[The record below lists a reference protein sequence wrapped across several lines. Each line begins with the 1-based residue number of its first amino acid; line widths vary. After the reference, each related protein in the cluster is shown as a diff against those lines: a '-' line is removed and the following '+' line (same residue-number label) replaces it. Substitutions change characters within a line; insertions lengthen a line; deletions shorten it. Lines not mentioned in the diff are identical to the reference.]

1 MSDYMYLLESLV
13 SREQNQLLSAV
24 QSAAAESGVAL
35 YLTGGAMRDM
45 LGGFPI
51 RDLDFTFEQ
60 LAPMKLARAV
70 AGSLTDVTIEEDAAR
85 GSVELKMPSG
95 VTGSLRMAHTAK
107 VSKPGAAPKIAP
119 AHLMEDLSRRD
130 FTVDA
135 IAISLAKASRGLIRD
150 PMNGQS
156 DLHNKEIR
164 GCYSQVF
171 FDDPTRLPRAI
182 RLRHRLGFQIEER
195 TQRYFSTAVAEGW
208 IKTLTPKDWH
218 KELTLIA
225 EENQPSAILGELGAS
240 QLLPV
245 DLQLLNLTG
254 LDRFEKLRRMLS
266 GRASHWALFLH
277 VLAEGMKPKER
288 AEFVAAFGLAATDL
302 ETGKKMKAKV
312 AKLAATLKSPSLRRP
327 SQVYNA
333 LIPAAPAEIL
343 FLLYDCEQRV
353 VQDRLK
359 NYLEKFLPEASE
371 ITDAQVEATGAKP
384 GTAQFAKAKAALIA
398 TRLNTHPA
406 PPEPA
411 VPGAVPGAPATPIPN
426 APTRAIR

>member
-13 SREQNQLLSAV
+13 SREQGQLLSAV
-24 QSAAAESGVAL
+24 QNAAAESKVAL

-60 LAPMKLARAV
+60 LSPMKLAGLV
-70 AGSLTDVTIEEDAAR
+70 AHSLPDVEIAEDAAR
-85 GSVELKMPSG
+85 GTVELKMPNG
-95 VTGSLRMAHTAK
+95 VTGSLRIAHTSRVA
-107 VSKPGAAPKIAP
+107 KPGAAPKIAP
-119 AHLMEDLSRRD
+119 VHLMEDLSRRD

-164 GCYSQVF
+164 ACYSQAF

-195 TQRYFSTAVAEGW
+195 TQRYFSTAVAEEW
-208 IKTLTPKDWH
+208 INTLTADDWR

-225 EENQPSAILGELGAS
+225 DENEPSEILRELGAS

-245 DLQLLNLTG
+245 EADSLNLEG
-254 LDRFEKLRRMLS
+254 LERFGKLRRTLP
-266 GRASHWALFLH
+266 GRASYWALFLH
-277 VLAEGMKPKER
+277 VLTEEMKPRER
-288 AEFVAAFGLAATDL
+288 SEFVAAFGLAASDL
-302 ETGKKMKAKV
+302 DAGKKIKAKV
-312 AKLAATLKSPSLRRP
+312 AKLAAALKSPSLRRP

-333 LIPAAPAEIL
+333 LSPAAPAEIL
-343 FLLYDCEQRV
+343 FLLYDSEQRI
-353 VQDRLK
+353 VQDRMK
-359 NYLEKFLPEASE
+359 NYLEKYLPEAGE

-398 TRLNTHPA
+398 TRLNTHPQPPA
-406 PPEPA
+406 PAGPP
-411 VPGAVPGAPATPIPN
+411 VPGPGAPPTPIAGP
-426 APTRAIR
+426 PRVR